1 MSDERGDSLTVRY
14 NNDANKLFTTSDF
27 DLELALGISRLL
39 YVIYSTRKIEMRDNS
54 SLNYILFDLIS
65 YSVLENQRI
74 VDIDGDLCFC
84 MDRTEGIGHKQRF
97 VL

>member
-1 MSDERGDSLTVRY
+1 MSDERGDSLTVRC

-54 SLNYILFDLIS
+54 SLNYILFDLINRLWILMEI
-65 YSVLENQRI
+65 YI
-74 VDIDGDLCFC
+74 
-84 MDRTEGIGHKQRF
+84 F
-97 VL
+97 VWIELKG

>member
-14 NNDANKLFTTSDF
+14 NNDANKLFATSDF

-65 YSVLENQRI
+65 YSVMRI
-74 VDIDGDLCFC
+74 S
-84 MDRTEGIGHKQRF
+84 
-97 VL
+97 